1 MIKISD
7 EDIMSFVKESL
18 GKEMKERG
26 LVQERDANKNP
37 LRAGCGEVPAWPSY
51 DFSKMVGKKANR
63 ADGRALLQ
71 KINITG
77 NTIEDRVKSLNSAL
91 ANAISQS
98 AARGDDMREQFSSF
112 ILLDTIQSLAETE
125 MYEPRAAGY
134 LLEPIM
140 AAVLGGEHAGGFKE
154 IADIKFGKGGPIEIS
169 DNELNA
175 GVSLKFVSDSTLNKE
190 GKIKIGGSYMRLIQ
204 ALLEG
209 QGGENVAKFSFVGL
223 IKQISKRAKA
233 RSKSDADQVDVD
245 EELNIYFF
253 TKEVSV
259 DPMELRDFV
268 ENVVLSKYNAFRGE
282 NNLDQ
287 VTFDKIFTMP
297 EKGHRAN
304 FIKVFVESLGT
315 PNHPSLVAFRDIG
328 HDGKGAMVIEI
339 EMRKDSIVTIPKP
352 SNLKQ
357 IAIKKLESINDT
369 MANMYKNLGVLSC
382 VMKNYLSS
390 EATRTDLG
398 KEVIPVS
405 TAITAGAQTLL
416 KKSGAPTVAQAQVP
430 GARLGERKIT
440 TGE

>member
-253 TKEVSV
+253 TKEISV
-259 DPMELRDFV
+259 NPMELRDFV
-268 ENVVLSKYNAFRGE
+268 ENVVLKKYNESRPKIDEVA
-282 NNLDQ
+282 
-287 VTFDKIFTMP
+287 FDKIFTMS
-297 EKGHRAN
+297 EKGHRAS
-304 FIKVFVESLGT
+304 FIEVFVKLLGT

-328 HDGKGAMVIEI
+328 HDGKGGMAIEI

-352 SNLKQ
+352 SSLKQ

-382 VMKNYLSS
+382 VMKN
-390 EATRTDLG
+390 
-398 KEVIPVS
+398 
-405 TAITAGAQTLL
+405 
-416 KKSGAPTVAQAQVP
+416 
-430 GARLGERKIT
+430 
-440 TGE
+440 